1 MLNLY
6 VGITVLVYMAIPSS
20 GPYSPATIG
29 VSLFRLN
36 LNHFKWEGLV
46 IFSNLI
52 VLAIAIGMTHFFLK
66 SLNIENKLENRSST
80 VIAMLLSAVAT
91 IFPIVLVVIDP
102 KSQFISLAYFV
113 SNIAKVMVIFLV
125 IKTALQFKPSLSAS

>member
-20 GPYSPATIG
+20 GPYSPATLG
-29 VSLFRLN
+29 GTLFRLN

-52 VLAIAIGMTHFFLK
+52 VLAIAFGMTHFFLK
-66 SLNIENKLENRSST
+66 SLNIENKLENRSSASM
-80 VIAMLLSAVAT
+80 AMLLSAIAT
-91 IFPIVLVVIDP
+91 IFPILLVVIDP

-113 SNIAKVMVIFLV
+113 SSIAKVTVFFLV
-125 IKTALQFKPSLSAS
+125 IKAALQFKPLLSAS